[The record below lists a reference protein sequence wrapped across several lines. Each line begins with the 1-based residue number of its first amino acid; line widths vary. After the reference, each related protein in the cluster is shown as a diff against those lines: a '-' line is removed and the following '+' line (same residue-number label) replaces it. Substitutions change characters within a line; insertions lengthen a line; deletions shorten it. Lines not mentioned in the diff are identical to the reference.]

1 MLHMPRLPE
10 LLILLVI
17 GLLLFGKR
25 LPEVGRGIGRAIVEF
40 KKGVRGLQDEVDQGV
55 AGSGPAARAEP
66 PKQLDSGEERTV
78 AQQSRQP
85 AAEPATGPRPF
96 PG

>member
-10 LLILLVI
+10 LLILLAI

-25 LPEVGRGIGRAIVEF
+25 LPEVGRGIGKAIVEF
-40 KKGVRGLQDEVDQGV
+40 KKGVRGLQDEVDQ
-55 AGSGPAARAEP
+55 AGATEQQRSATP
-66 PKQLDSGEERTV
+66 PPQLQPPQQDTV

-85 AAEPATGPRPF
+85 AAETPAGPRPF